1 LGVSK
6 DLRTLNH
13 LNNHHVIG
21 WTEKVASLCAL
32 AQRVGESNFIP
43 SELQSEMKLN
53 CLPMAA
59 VYEHIEGNNHTL
71 NLESTSVLDTELHPF
86 RRKVKEALH
95 IKASRPCLNRDSRIE
110 LPSVY
115 DLILN

>member
-1 LGVSK
+1 MALFKGMRYSF
-6 DLRTLNH
+6 DCH
-13 LNNHHVIG
+13 LVAKILLANTVIYLVIG
-21 WTEKVASLCAL
+21 TQHSDKKIPPYGCCPQCAHRP
-32 AQRVGESNFIP
+32 QV
-43 SELQSEMKLN
+43 
-53 CLPMAA
+53 
-59 VYEHIEGNNHTL
+59 EGNNHTL

-95 IKASRPCLNRDSRIE
+95 IKARRPSLNRDSGIE

>member
-1 LGVSK
+1 
-6 DLRTLNH
+6 LNAKLINKS
-13 LNNHHVIG
+13 LN
-21 WTEKVASLCAL
+21 
-32 AQRVGESNFIP
+32 
-43 SELQSEMKLN
+43 
-53 CLPMAA
+53 
-59 VYEHIEGNNHTL
+59 EHIEGNNHTL

-95 IKASRPCLNRDSRIE
+95 IKARRSSLNRDSGIE